1 MPFRRVAALY
11 DIHGNL
17 PALEAVLEA
26 LAAHQPDLIVIGGDA
41 LSGPCPLATL
51 GRLEEL
57 PTAVSWLQGN
67 CERAMVEAFDGV
79 RDPSRH
85 AMDTWSASCLDR
97 AARDRMAHWPKNV
110 VVEVVGLGRV
120 HFCHGSP
127 RSDSEMLTVRTPES
141 RLAAAL
147 HGVPEAIVVC
157 GHTHMRFERTIG
169 AQRVLNAGSVG
180 MPYGAPGAHWLLLGP
195 AVRPMTT
202 QYDRR
207 AAREVIRHS
216 GWLGAADFAEA
227 VLNPPSA
234 EEALDAFE
242 PLPGGAAE

>member
-127 RSDSEMLTVRTPES
+127 RSDSEMLTVRTPED
-141 RLAAAL
+141 RLLAAL
-147 HGVPEAIVVC
+147 GGVVEPIVVC
-157 GHTHMRFERTIG
+157 GHTHMPFDRRVG

-180 MPYGAPGAHWLLLGP
+180 LPYGAPGAHWLLLGP
-195 AVRPMTT
+195 TVRPMTT
-202 QYDRR
+202 EYDRQ
-207 AAREVIRHS
+207 A
-216 GWLGAADFAEA
+216 AADGIRKSAWPDRAEF
-227 VLNPPSA
+227 LETILSPPSA

-242 PLPGGAAE
+242 PLPGGAVE